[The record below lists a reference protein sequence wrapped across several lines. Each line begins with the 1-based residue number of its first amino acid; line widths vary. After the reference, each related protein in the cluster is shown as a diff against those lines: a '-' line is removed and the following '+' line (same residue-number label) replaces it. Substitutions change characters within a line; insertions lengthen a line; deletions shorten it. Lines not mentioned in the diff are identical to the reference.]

1 MKMAKMEKCP
11 ECRGKGVI
19 PCPVDYGDD
28 DHPSSCPSCAGNKRA
43 RVTCPLCDGE
53 GKVEAR

>member
-1 MKMAKMEKCP
+1 MAKMEKCP

-28 DHPSSCPSCAGNKRA
+28 DHPSSCPGCAGNKRA
-43 RVTCPLCDGE
+43 RVTCPVCDGD